1 MSEILGGFCRD
12 LLEELEQGIRLDP
25 ETVAARFVS
34 CFGVSAF
41 PTLDEL
47 TDLAS
52 RTGLGEVLE
61 GKQMDG
67 LRGAHIGQPGGEYHI
82 YYRDDLWEGSKAQTL
97 AHEIYE
103 IILEHMGVKDSGGP
117 PDPLVCLQ
125 AERFAVAVLMQ
136 PGVFAPCAQASGL
149 NVVALHERFGSSYVS
164 AALRLAE
171 VVRHPPL
178 MVVLYGHSEK
188 GNPALWPAGD
198 DLAWLRAKVVKRTR
212 GFRARR
218 SRLMGVGGAGCP
230 TRTGPSRPA
239 PWRSWPPGAV
249 RRSTPKKTAWPSLPR
264 PWSGR
269 GGWPRWRWWPCPA
282 STALRW
288 PHLDQPGRTADNNSK
303 TTPYHNRQKKA
314 MPPRRKSRTIT
325 FSLPPDM
332 YEEVQGVKD
341 EEGRDMSELVREALR
356 LYMED
361 RELRREQRPGTAA
374 LPTE

>member
-12 LLEELEQGIRLDP
+12 LLDDLEQGNGLDP

-34 CFGVSAF
+34 CFGVSAI

-47 TDLAS
+47 TGLAG

-67 LRGAHIGQPGGEYHI
+67 LKGAHIGQPGGEYHI

-103 IILEHMGVKDSGGP
+103 IILENMGVKDSGGP

-136 PGVFAPCAQASGL
+136 PDIFAPCALDCGL
-149 NVVALHERFGSSYVS
+149 DVVALHDQFGSAYAS

-171 VVRHPPL
+171 VVKRPPL
-178 MVVLYGHSEK
+178 LVVLYGHSEK
-188 GNPALWPAGD
+188 GDPALWPAGD

-218 SRLMGVGGAGCP
+218 SQLMGGWRGGMPHKDRAI
-230 TRTGPSRPA
+230 
-239 PWRSWPPGAV
+239 PPGSLAELAAQSGQPEYAEADGIGAV
-249 RRSTPKKTAWPSLPR
+249 ATPVIWK
-264 PWSGR
+264 GR
-269 GGWPRWRWWPCPA
+269 LAKVTVVAVPA
-282 STALRW
+282 E
-288 PHLDQPGRTADNNSK
+288 
-303 TTPYHNRQKKA
+303 Y
-314 MPPRRKSRTIT
+314 
-325 FSLPPDM
+325 
-332 YEEVQGVKD
+332 
-341 EEGRDMSELVREALR
+341 REALEPQLGR
-356 LYMED
+356 QERWSD
-361 RELRREQRPGTAA
+361 ARNNPRAA
-374 LPTE
+374 LAAP